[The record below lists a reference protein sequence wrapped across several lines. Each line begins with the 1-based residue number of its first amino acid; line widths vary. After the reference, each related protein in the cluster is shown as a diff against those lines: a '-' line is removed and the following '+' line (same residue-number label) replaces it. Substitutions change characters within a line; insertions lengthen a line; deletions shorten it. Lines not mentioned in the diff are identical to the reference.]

1 MELTTTLRVLV
12 TLGIVLI
19 LVMVRVDAER
29 FGAAEYDEARRGG
42 HWPSLGR
49 RLAWYALGF
58 GLVIAA
64 AFVYPR
70 EATHDLYL
78 GLGDRAGSLIGGL
91 LFAGIGTAQAVG
103 FAVYRYH
110 HVRLP
115 DPRAYP
121 GALLNAVATSF
132 IDEAAFRGI
141 LLAFLV
147 GAGLPPLVAITG
159 QALAYALA
167 TRLGAP
173 GRDRYMLGLVRFV
186 GFASGLATGL
196 EAASGPAP
204 RSLYVHVPFCV
215 SLCPYCDFVVYTG
228 RSTRGPRSRI
238 DAFVGALSQEL
249 ELRAD
254 IVDARFG
261 ALGSVARRPLDT
273 LYFGGG
279 TPSLLPPASI
289 AALVQVVRERF
300 GLATDAEVTLE

>member
-19 LVMVRVDAER
+19 LVMLRVDAER
-29 FGAAEYDEARRGG
+29 FGAAEYDEVRRDG
-42 HWPSLGR
+42 HWPSLRR
-49 RLAWYALGF
+49 RLAWYAFGF

-103 FAVYRYH
+103 FAMYRYH

-141 LLAFLV
+141 LLAFLI
-147 GAGLPPLVAITG
+147 GAGMPPLVAITG

-173 GRDRYMLGLVRFV
+173 GRDRYMLGLVLFI
-186 GFASGLATGL
+186 GFASGLLTVAVGGIGGAFLGHAVTRGAVFLATGH
-196 EAASGPAP
+196 AGQVAP
-204 RSLYVHVPFCV
+204 R
-215 SLCPYCDFVVYTG
+215 G
-228 RSTRGPRSRI
+228 REKEDIERKRRTPEGWN
-238 DAFVGALSQEL
+238 AVGARDSNSPD
-249 ELRAD
+249 R
-254 IVDARFG
+254 
-261 ALGSVARRPLDT
+261 
-273 LYFGGG
+273 
-279 TPSLLPPASI
+279 
-289 AALVQVVRERF
+289 
-300 GLATDAEVTLE
+300 

>member
-1 MELTTTLRVLV
+1 MTEREPAEL
-12 TLGIVLI
+12 G
-19 LVMVRVDAER
+19 
-29 FGAAEYDEARRGG
+29 
-42 HWPSLGR
+42 
-49 RLAWYALGF
+49 
-58 GLVIAA
+58 
-64 AFVYPR
+64 
-70 EATHDLYL
+70 
-78 GLGDRAGSLIGGL
+78 
-91 LFAGIGTAQAVG
+91 
-103 FAVYRYH
+103 
-110 HVRLP
+110 
-115 DPRAYP
+115 
-121 GALLNAVATSF
+121 
-132 IDEAAFRGI
+132 
-141 LLAFLV
+141 
-147 GAGLPPLVAITG
+147 
-159 QALAYALA
+159 
-167 TRLGAP
+167 
-173 GRDRYMLGLVRFV
+173 
-186 GFASGLATGL
+186 TGL

-300 GLATDAEVTLE
+300 GLATEAEVTLEANPGTDDRGDATGFADAGVTRLSLGAQSFQDEELRTLGRRHRGAHVADAVLAARSARIASINIDLLYEVPGQTLASWTDSLERALALAPDHLSLYALTLDDPDAEGLTGELGDHLPTRSGARRWRAASRQRQDDERAAAMYPPRACTTRFFLSTTRISSGCHPGTRPGSNVMRYW